1 VTLEFQRF
9 PCEGVSN
16 GAFNGDGTINMAK
29 ATRAYMRTVA
39 PIISVGMV
47 GGQLARI
54 FVQLN
59 SAQRALAAAM
69 EANEATIT
77 AELRAEFVTALK
89 AFSTYVR
96 GAAVDEFKGVA
107 IAALGRLGSVRTSLT
122 SATDKLLETTAA
134 LRGQPAS
141 AEAST
146 ALARLETNA
155 AHLKAIKKAMVGA
168 LKRLEAKA
176 QAMRSSSR

>member
-1 VTLEFQRF
+1 
-9 PCEGVSN
+9 
-16 GAFNGDGTINMAK
+16 MAK

-89 AFSTYVR
+89 AFST
-96 GAAVDEFKGVA
+96 
-107 IAALGRLGSVRTSLT
+107 
-122 SATDKLLETTAA
+122 
-134 LRGQPAS
+134 
-141 AEAST
+141 
-146 ALARLETNA
+146 
-155 AHLKAIKKAMVGA
+155 
-168 LKRLEAKA
+168 
-176 QAMRSSSR
+176 